1 MKRMKKQTRRWQQ
14 GQAIV
19 LVALMIVALTGM
31 LALTVDVGS
40 AFQQRRE
47 LQAVASAAAMAG
59 THLGME
65 QIRNAGGTQDYAAQ
79 KAVAIKFANLNG
91 VFSPPDTITIVW
103 VNAAGTAFTNTGGGL
118 PIVPGGQVVQGMKV
132 TISGSRS
139 TYMFQVFGIPS
150 VNVTVTAMAQFGTAN
165 AIVGAAPLMMNNDTN
180 HTSIPLYA
188 PVLVTTDNGGPA
200 CCSAGQNDSL
210 GYAIPAA
217 FIGGSL
223 PMENF
228 HILNDPP
235 TSATPAT
242 RSSAAN
248 GISGTLSIG
257 PSYQIDVSGQ
267 PANDNFALGLD
278 DRILRSIANPV
289 YTGDQPVANKFSPY
303 NPRVFMTAV
312 NNSAGATNPTTIYEF
327 LAFYIQFVVYDASHK
342 IIIGGYWVNSS
353 GVPGSGGLGVPT
365 NGTGNPMVF
374 RLTQ

>member
-1 MKRMKKQTRRWQQ
+1 MNGRPRRWQQ

-31 LALTVDVGS
+31 VALTVDVGNS
-40 AFQQRRE
+40 FQQRRA
-47 LQAVASAAAMAG
+47 LQAAASAAAMAG

-79 KAVAIKFANLNG
+79 KAVAIKFAGFNG
-91 VFSPPDTITIVW
+91 VSSPPDTITIVW
-103 VNAAGTAFTNTGGGL
+103 VNAAGTAYANAGTGL
-118 PIVPGGQVVQGMKV
+118 PTVPAGQVVQGMKV
-132 TISGSRS
+132 TITGSRK
-139 TYMFQVFGIPS
+139 TYMFQTFGIQTVS
-150 VNVTVTAMAQFGTAN
+150 VTVTAMAQFGTAN
-165 AIVGAAPLMMNNDTN
+165 AIVGASPLMMNNDTN
-180 HTSIPLYA
+180 HTTIPLYA
-188 PVLVTTDNGGPA
+188 PVLVTTDNGGPS

-257 PSYQIDVSGQ
+257 PSYQIDTSGQ
-267 PANDNFALGLD
+267 PSNDNFALGLD

-289 YTGDQPVANKFSPY
+289 YAGDQPVANKFSPY

-312 NNSAGATNPTTIYEF
+312 NSSASATSPTTIYEF

-365 NGTGNPMVF
+365 GGTGNPMVF